1 MKKIIIAIDSFK
13 GCLTSAEAGK
23 AAEKGIKSINPFCH
37 TSVIPIADGGE
48 GLLDVLITATKG
60 KYITLSA
67 HGPLMKMTKTHYG
80 LSGNGRT
87 AIIEMAAISGLPLV
101 PMEQRNPM
109 LTTTFGTGELIKD
122 ALNKGC
128 RNFIIGIGGSA
139 TNDAGLGMLQA
150 LGFRFLDKSGHTL
163 GTGGQIMEAVANID
177 TSGIHPALR
186 ETHFMVACDVANPF
200 YGPDGAAY
208 IFAQQKGADS
218 NMVQRLDEGMQSLA
232 EVIKK
237 TTGKDITNYPGAG
250 AAGGMG
256 GGLLAFFNAE
266 LKPGTELLLK
276 AIDFS
281 EKIKGADLIITG
293 EGKAD
298 QQTAMGK
305 VPYGILKDVEYP
317 SVSSSSLPLAVLK
330 QADFNLLIA
339 NACRLWGKNDDI
351 NLKSIKEMLGDTPL
365 SLYLN
370 NADREVVE
378 SFTGELPPKTPLHS
392 FVSRLSQLGLTA
404 KKAAV
409 K

>member
-23 AAEKGIKSINPFCH
+23 AAEKGIKSINPSCH

-67 HGPLMKMTKTHYG
+67 HGPLMKMAKTHYG

-101 PMEQRNPM
+101 PIEQRNPM
-109 LTTTFGTGELIKD
+109 LTTTFGTGELIK
-122 ALNKGC
+122 
-128 RNFIIGIGGSA
+128 
-139 TNDAGLGMLQA
+139 DAGLGMLQA

-298 QQTAMGK
+298 RQTAMGK
-305 VPYGILKDVEYP
+305 VPYGILKEAQKEHI
-317 SVSSSSLPLAVLK
+317 SVIVLAGNIENLPELNKAGFK
-330 QADFNLLIA
+330 GIFSIA
-339 NACRLWGKNDDI
+339 PGPITLEKAMEPEFAKENITRL
-351 NLKSIKEMLGDTPL
+351 
-365 SLYLN
+365 
-370 NADREVVE
+370 V
-378 SFTGELPPKTPLHS
+378 
-392 FVSRLSQLGLTA
+392 SQLYSVITSFG
-404 KKAAV
+404 
-409 K
+409 